1 MAHLHVAQIEYLSQ
15 ELIGHMRNAYNLFG
29 RGTPELEKAQRALTM
44 LVTIQNQLM
53 SETDLDS
60 EQL

>member
-15 ELIGHMRNAYNLFG
+15 ELIEHMRNAYNLFG
-29 RGTPELEKAQRALTM
+29 RGTSELEKAQRALTM
-44 LVTIQNQLM
+44 LVTIQDQWM
-53 SETDLDS
+53 HERDLDS